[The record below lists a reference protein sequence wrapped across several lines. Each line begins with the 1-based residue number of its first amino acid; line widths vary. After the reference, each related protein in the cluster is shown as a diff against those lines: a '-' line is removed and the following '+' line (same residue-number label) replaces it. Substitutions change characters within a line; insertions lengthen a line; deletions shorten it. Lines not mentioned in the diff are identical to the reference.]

1 MKGCEKMKKHKKG
14 IFIAILIIGIIFGL
28 IDLYLVISN
37 IMIISNL
44 YFPLTGVFG
53 TLVLILFLIDICF
66 LIICAKNFY
75 KGKNYKKTLKITVIL
90 IISSLLLY
98 FVVGSINKFIQTNYI
113 FYNKKKLNNIIT
125 DISNNYNNF
134 NISVDDFVYKIGY
147 ELCKDNLKIV
157 NKEYTND
164 YDFNYNYIIEL
175 SNGDYILLSTS
186 DGGFTINKILY
197 NFTKNKDAKSAGYF
211 ISVMSRLF
219 INNLDKEDYY
229 NTVVNEFL
237 SNDTIWGKEYSCYV
251 YKHILY
257 SLNIKFD
264 DNDGIEDIY
273 MQYIPVTED
282 NNEEYEEMIKRKM
295 DELFAETERKNA
307 EEQEQRAREGEEEK
321 ALLQQK
327 ERVFSAGNY
336 VVGTDIEPGTYN
348 MIAISGS
355 GNCFVHS
362 KTYVNEI
369 FDVGGGQYAIDRYNN
384 VILSSGGTIEVTST
398 LKIKFEPIG

>member
-1 MKGCEKMKKHKKG
+1 MKKHKKG
-14 IFIAILIIGIIFGL
+14 IFISVLIVGVILGL
-28 IDLYLVISN
+28 IDLYLLISN
-37 IMIISNL
+37 VIIIPNL

-53 TLVLILFLIDICF
+53 TLVLVLFLIDICF
-66 LIICAKNFY
+66 SIICAKKFY
-75 KGKNYKKTLKITVIL
+75 KESDYKQTLKITIIL
-90 IISSLLLY
+90 IISSLMLY
-98 FVVGSINKFIQTNYI
+98 FIVRPINSFIQENYI

-125 DISNNYNNF
+125 EISNNYNNF
-134 NISVDDFVYKIGY
+134 NISVDDFVYKMGY
-147 ELCKDNLKIV
+147 ELLKDNLKIV
-157 NKEYTND
+157 KKEYNTN
-164 YDFNYNYIIEL
+164 YNSNYNYVMEL
-175 SNGDYILLSTS
+175 SNGDYVLLSTN

-197 NFTKNKDAKSAGYF
+197 NFAKNKDAKSAGYF
-211 ISVMSRLF
+211 IGVMSRLF
-219 INNLDKEDYY
+219 VNNLDIDDYY
-229 NTVVNEFL
+229 NNVVDEFL
-237 SNDTIWGKEYSCYV
+237 SDSTIWSKEYSSYV

-264 DNDGIEDIY
+264 DNYDIEDVYI
-273 MQYIPVTED
+273 QYTPVSEE
-282 NNEEYEEMIKRKM
+282 NNKEYEEMIQRKI

-307 EEQEQRAREGEEEK
+307 EEQEQKAKEEEEQK

-369 FDVGGGQYAIDRYNN
+369 FAVGGGQYAIDRYNN
-384 VILSSGGTIEVTST
+384 VVLSSGGTIEVKRT

>member
-1 MKGCEKMKKHKKG
+1 
-14 IFIAILIIGIIFGL
+14 
-28 IDLYLVISN
+28 
-37 IMIISNL
+37 
-44 YFPLTGVFG
+44 
-53 TLVLILFLIDICF
+53 
-66 LIICAKNFY
+66 
-75 KGKNYKKTLKITVIL
+75 
-90 IISSLLLY
+90 
-98 FVVGSINKFIQTNYI
+98 
-113 FYNKKKLNNIIT
+113 
-125 DISNNYNNF
+125 
-134 NISVDDFVYKIGY
+134 
-147 ELCKDNLKIV
+147 
-157 NKEYTND
+157 
-164 YDFNYNYIIEL
+164 
-175 SNGDYILLSTS
+175 
-186 DGGFTINKILY
+186 
-197 NFTKNKDAKSAGYF
+197 
-211 ISVMSRLF
+211 
-219 INNLDKEDYY
+219 
-229 NTVVNEFL
+229 
-237 SNDTIWGKEYSCYV
+237 
-251 YKHILY
+251 
-257 SLNIKFD
+257 
-264 DNDGIEDIY
+264 

-307 EEQEQRAREGEEEK
+307 EEQEQRAREEEEEK